1 MMPTH
6 CSVSTLLLVNAA
18 HPFSAAPPDDL
29 VPATAN
35 ASVLLRREAAEQL
48 QRALAHIDAGQS
60 ILPIDGFRSHEAQ
73 AQLYASSLKENGT
86 DFTQKFVAPSG
97 ASEHESGLAIELAL
111 NTPPIDPICPHFPEE
126 GICQTFRKIAPRF
139 GFIERYPAGKEQI
152 TGIAHEPWH
161 FRYVGTPHA
170 RLMTVSG
177 FCLEEYLD
185 WIRRYTPTRPLIFG
199 QNHQPDSI
207 LFYLPANADWTPPP
221 DFSVR
226 ISDTGAG
233 DFVVTMQRIGR

>member
-97 ASEHESGLAIELAL
+97 ASEHETGLAIDLAR

-177 FCLEEYLD
+177 FCLE
-185 WIRRYTPTRPLIFG
+185 
-199 QNHQPDSI
+199 
-207 LFYLPANADWTPPP
+207 
-221 DFSVR
+221 
-226 ISDTGAG
+226 
-233 DFVVTMQRIGR
+233 

>member
-97 ASEHESGLAIELAL
+97 ASEHETGLAIDLAL
-111 NTPPIDPICPHFPEE
+111 HHRSIQSAPIFLKK
-126 GICQTFRKIAPRF
+126 GS
-139 GFIERYPAGKEQI
+139 
-152 TGIAHEPWH
+152 
-161 FRYVGTPHA
+161 A
-170 RLMTVSG
+170 RLSEKSHRVSG
-177 FCLEEYLD
+177 SSNATLPVKNRSPALRTSPG
-185 WIRRYTPTRPLIFG
+185 ISAMSARHTPG
-199 QNHQPDSI
+199 
-207 LFYLPANADWTPPP
+207 
-221 DFSVR
+221 
-226 ISDTGAG
+226 
-233 DFVVTMQRIGR
+233 

>member
-86 DFTQKFVAPSG
+86 DFTQKFVAPPG
-97 ASEHESGLAIELAL
+97 ASEHETGLAIDLAL
-111 NTPPIDPICPHFPEE
+111 NSPPIDPICPNFPEE

-139 GFIERYPAGKEQI
+139 GFVERYPAGKEQI

-170 RLMTVSG
+170 RLMSVSN

-185 WIRRYTPTRPLIFG
+185 CIHRYTPDRPLLFS
-199 QNHQPDSI
+199 QNHQPDCF
-207 LFYLPANADWTPPP
+207 LFYLSTTASWTPPSHY
-221 DFSVR
+221 SVQL
-226 ISDTGAG
+226 SGNGKDG
-233 DFVVTMQRIGR
+233 FVVVLWRNQQ